1 MIWNF
6 SHYMAQ
12 SKMNIFKYKT
22 EILLVR
28 SKSKRKYA
36 YVFPLINKLFGMITS
51 SKISFDQAIR
61 LATQSGFIFQIEL
74 NDLNETIKFIRG
86 DHFVDETNLLL
97 TDNSLKK
104 MNKLINHDLKRLS
117 LYGLEQTQHL

>member
-1 MIWNF
+1 
-6 SHYMAQ
+6 MAQ

-61 LATQSGFIFQIEL
+61 LATHSGFIFQIEL

-104 MNKLINHDLKRLS
+104 MNKLINHDLKRIS